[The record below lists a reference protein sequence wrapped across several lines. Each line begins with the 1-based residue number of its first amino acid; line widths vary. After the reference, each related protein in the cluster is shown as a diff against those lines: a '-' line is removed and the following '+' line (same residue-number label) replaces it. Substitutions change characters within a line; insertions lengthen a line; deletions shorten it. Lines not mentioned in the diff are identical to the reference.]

1 MEVGDVVTPKD
12 VDQYIQS
19 LYQAV
24 NAVAELS
31 GPPLHERRLLL
42 EFASRAET
50 AQRPEMNTALIHL
63 LGAAELDPSAM
74 NDWLPNW
81 EVAFEAA
88 MASDDVDARIHPA
101 RLNYYQKAIQAM
113 LAGDNPRAAL
123 WPLLQTW
130 ALAAD
135 VLPEHALDAWRDVC
149 GQLGFTSAG
158 IEAHATGLD
167 NFIDE
172 VEALLDELATQHGLE
187 TSTSI

>member
-1 MEVGDVVTPKD
+1 VVTPRD
-12 VDQYIQS
+12 VDQYMQS
-19 LYQAV
+19 LFQAV

-50 AQRPEMNTALIHL
+50 AQRPEMNAALIHL
-63 LGAAELDPSAM
+63 LGAAELDPAVM
-74 NDWLPNW
+74 NTWLPDW
-81 EVAFEAA
+81 KVAFEAA
-88 MASDDVDARIHPA
+88 MGNVDVDARIHPV
-101 RLNYYQKAIQAM
+101 RVNYYEKAIQDM
-113 LAGDNPRAAL
+113 LAGDNPHAAL

-135 VLPEHALDAWRDVC
+135 VLAEHGLDAWRKVC
-149 GQLGFTSAG
+149 TQLGFTGAG
-158 IEAHATGLD
+158 IEAHANGLD
-167 NFIDE
+167 NFLDE